1 MNKEAILEQICKKAF
16 LTTPK
21 SPVPKWLG
29 SLGKISGK
37 HPPTSGYSSIEI
49 NDFGDPLFVIHLNG
63 YESLEYVEESEGA
76 KCF

>member
-37 HPPTSGYSSIEI
+37 HPPTSGYSSI
-49 NDFGDPLFVIHLNG
+49 NDFGDPLVVVHLNG
-63 YESLEYVEESEGA
+63 YKSPEYVEDSEGA
-76 KCF
+76 KCS